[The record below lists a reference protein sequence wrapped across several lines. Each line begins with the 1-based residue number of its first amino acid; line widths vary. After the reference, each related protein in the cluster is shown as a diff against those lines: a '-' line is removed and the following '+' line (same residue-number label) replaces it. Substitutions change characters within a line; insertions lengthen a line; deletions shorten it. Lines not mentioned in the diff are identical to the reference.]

1 MKGKIKR
8 EIINNESSCKSCGK
22 KGDLVKVEIIEK
34 TIFFCSNCLMKLI
47 LALPK

>member
-22 KGDLVKVEIIEK
+22 KGDLLKVIIKKEIYL
-34 TIFFCSNCLMKLI
+34 CPNCLTKLI